1 MAFFDLLKCE
11 CVVVSES
18 LSVSLSART
27 AGGVLR
33 GDGDVTAVE
42 DGGPAV
48 EGVRFEG
55 NVVASAGVLVN
66 IHFRLVGCDGRVYTR
81 DSVAGSLV

>member
-1 MAFFDLLKCE
+1 MCCRILCLCQL
-11 CVVVSES
+11 S
-18 LSVSLSART
+18 LSTRT

-55 NVVASAGVLVN
+55 DVVASAGVLVN
-66 IHFRLVGCDGRVYTR
+66 IHFRLKGCDGWVYTR